1 MGRNGKKVVIDPVA
15 FAAGVPGVEDPDRLI
30 AGSVKA
36 LYSVELAPEELQF
49 IKTNILLSGLVGM
62 ASDHYWT
69 NAWLAYREKPEDKAA
84 RDTVTNKLKALYRH
98 LMDLPEYQLM

>member
-1 MGRNGKKVVIDPVA
+1 VA
-15 FAAGVPGVEDPDRLI
+15 FAASLPAPQDPDRLI
-30 AGSVKA
+30 ADSVEY
-36 LYSVELAPEELQF
+36 LYSVDLPPEELQF

-69 NAWLAYREKPEDKAA
+69 NAWLAYQEKPEDKAN
-84 RDTVTNKLKALYRH
+84 RTTVTNKLKALYRH

>member
-1 MGRNGKKVVIDPVA
+1 VA
-15 FAAGVPGVEDPDRLI
+15 FTAALPHPEDPDLLI
-30 AGSVKA
+30 ADSVRA
-36 LYSVELAPEELQF
+36 LYSVPLPPEELQF

-69 NAWLAYREKPEDKAA
+69 NAWTTYHTKPEDKVNHN
-84 RDTVTNKLKALYRH
+84 TVTNKLKNLYRH